1 MTNLEKYQN
10 AFVEG
15 LELPCES
22 VESATMDTV
31 ERWDSIGQM
40 SLMAI
45 IEDEFQIEFE
55 PDEIIAF
62 TSYQAGLE
70 LPCESVESATMD
82 TVERWDSIGQMS
94 LMAIIEDEF
103 QIEFEP
109 DEIIAFTSYQAG
121 LDILRKRNIEF

>member
-22 VESATMDTV
+22 VESVTMDTV

-45 IEDEFQIEFE
+45 IEDEFQIE
-55 PDEIIAF
+55 
-62 TSYQAGLE
+62 L
-70 LPCESVESATMD
+70 
-82 TVERWDSIGQMS
+82 
-94 LMAIIEDEF
+94 
-103 QIEFEP
+103 EP

>member
-62 TSYQAGLE
+62 TSYQAGL
-70 LPCESVESATMD
+70 
-82 TVERWDSIGQMS
+82 
-94 LMAIIEDEF
+94 
-103 QIEFEP
+103 
-109 DEIIAFTSYQAG
+109 
-121 LDILRKRNIEF
+121 DILRKRNIKF

>member
-31 ERWDSIGQM
+31 ERWDSIGQL

-45 IEDEFQIEFE
+45 IEDEFQIE
-55 PDEIIAF
+55 
-62 TSYQAGLE
+62 L
-70 LPCESVESATMD
+70 
-82 TVERWDSIGQMS
+82 
-94 LMAIIEDEF
+94 
-103 QIEFEP
+103 EP

>member
-22 VESATMDTV
+22 V
-31 ERWDSIGQM
+31 
-40 SLMAI
+40 SLYHRS
-45 IEDEFQIEFE
+45 QW
-55 PDEIIAF
+55 
-62 TSYQAGLE
+62 
-70 LPCESVESATMD
+70 
-82 TVERWDSIGQMS
+82 ERWDSIGQMS

>member
-45 IEDEFQIEFE
+45 IEDEFQIE
-55 PDEIIAF
+55 
-62 TSYQAGLE
+62 L
-70 LPCESVESATMD
+70 
-82 TVERWDSIGQMS
+82 
-94 LMAIIEDEF
+94 
-103 QIEFEP
+103 EP

>member
-40 SLMAI
+40 SWMAI
-45 IEDEFQIEFE
+45 IEDEFQIE
-55 PDEIIAF
+55 
-62 TSYQAGLE
+62 L
-70 LPCESVESATMD
+70 
-82 TVERWDSIGQMS
+82 
-94 LMAIIEDEF
+94 
-103 QIEFEP
+103 EP

>member
-10 AFVEG
+10 AFLEG

-45 IEDEFQIEFE
+45 IEDEFQIE
-55 PDEIIAF
+55 
-62 TSYQAGLE
+62 L
-70 LPCESVESATMD
+70 
-82 TVERWDSIGQMS
+82 
-94 LMAIIEDEF
+94 
-103 QIEFEP
+103 EP

>member
-45 IEDEFQIEFE
+45 IEDEFQIE
-55 PDEIIAF
+55 
-62 TSYQAGLE
+62 L
-70 LPCESVESATMD
+70 
-82 TVERWDSIGQMS
+82 
-94 LMAIIEDEF
+94 
-103 QIEFEP
+103 EP

-121 LDILRKRNIEF
+121 LDILRKRNIEFEFI

>member
-45 IEDEFQIEFE
+45 IEDEFQIE
-55 PDEIIAF
+55 
-62 TSYQAGLE
+62 L
-70 LPCESVESATMD
+70 
-82 TVERWDSIGQMS
+82 
-94 LMAIIEDEF
+94 
-103 QIEFEP
+103 EP

-121 LDILRKRNIEF
+121 LDILRKRNIEFYLYDF

>member
-15 LELPCES
+15 LEPPCES

-45 IEDEFQIEFE
+45 IEDEFQIE
-55 PDEIIAF
+55 
-62 TSYQAGLE
+62 L
-70 LPCESVESATMD
+70 
-82 TVERWDSIGQMS
+82 
-94 LMAIIEDEF
+94 
-103 QIEFEP
+103 EP

>member
-1 MTNLEKYQN
+1 M
-10 AFVEG
+10 EG

-45 IEDEFQIEFE
+45 IEDEFQIE
-55 PDEIIAF
+55 
-62 TSYQAGLE
+62 L
-70 LPCESVESATMD
+70 
-82 TVERWDSIGQMS
+82 
-94 LMAIIEDEF
+94 
-103 QIEFEP
+103 EP

>member
-31 ERWDSIGQM
+31 ERWDSIGQ
-40 SLMAI
+40 
-45 IEDEFQIEFE
+45 
-55 PDEIIAF
+55 
-62 TSYQAGLE
+62 T
-70 LPCESVESATMD
+70 
-82 TVERWDSIGQMS
+82 S

>member
-15 LELPCES
+15 LELSCES

-45 IEDEFQIEFE
+45 IEDEFQIE
-55 PDEIIAF
+55 
-62 TSYQAGLE
+62 L
-70 LPCESVESATMD
+70 
-82 TVERWDSIGQMS
+82 
-94 LMAIIEDEF
+94 
-103 QIEFEP
+103 EP

>member
-45 IEDEFQIEFE
+45 IE
-55 PDEIIAF
+55 
-62 TSYQAGLE
+62 L
-70 LPCESVESATMD
+70 
-82 TVERWDSIGQMS
+82 S
-94 LMAIIEDEF
+94 LIHI
-103 QIEFEP
+103 
-109 DEIIAFTSYQAG
+109 
-121 LDILRKRNIEF
+121 

>member
-45 IEDEFQIEFE
+45 IEDEFQIELE

-62 TSYQAGLE
+62 TSYQAGLN
-70 LPCESVESATMD
+70 
-82 TVERWDSIGQMS
+82 
-94 LMAIIEDEF
+94 
-103 QIEFEP
+103 
-109 DEIIAFTSYQAG
+109 
-121 LDILRKRNIEF
+121 ILRKRNIEF

>member
-45 IEDEFQIEFE
+45 IEDEFQIE
-55 PDEIIAF
+55 
-62 TSYQAGLE
+62 L
-70 LPCESVESATMD
+70 
-82 TVERWDSIGQMS
+82 
-94 LMAIIEDEF
+94 
-103 QIEFEP
+103 EP

-121 LDILRKRNIEF
+121 LDILRKRNIEFQFI

>member
-1 MTNLEKYQN
+1 MTNLEKYLN
-10 AFVEG
+10 AFVE
-15 LELPCES
+15 C
-22 VESATMDTV
+22 
-31 ERWDSIGQM
+31 
-40 SLMAI
+40 
-45 IEDEFQIEFE
+45 
-55 PDEIIAF
+55 
-62 TSYQAGLE
+62 LE

>member
-45 IEDEFQIEFE
+45 IEDEFQIE
-55 PDEIIAF
+55 
-62 TSYQAGLE
+62 L
-70 LPCESVESATMD
+70 
-82 TVERWDSIGQMS
+82 
-94 LMAIIEDEF
+94 
-103 QIEFEP
+103 EP

-121 LDILRKRNIEF
+121 LDILMKRNIEF

>member
-62 TSYQAGLE
+62 TSYL
-70 LPCESVESATMD
+70 
-82 TVERWDSIGQMS
+82 
-94 LMAIIEDEF
+94 
-103 QIEFEP
+103 
-109 DEIIAFTSYQAG
+109 AG
-121 LDILRKRNIEF
+121 LDILRKHNIEF

>member
-45 IEDEFQIEFE
+45 IEDEFQIE
-55 PDEIIAF
+55 
-62 TSYQAGLE
+62 L
-70 LPCESVESATMD
+70 
-82 TVERWDSIGQMS
+82 
-94 LMAIIEDEF
+94 
-103 QIEFEP
+103 EP

-121 LDILRKRNIEF
+121 LDILRKRDIEF

>member
-55 PDEIIAF
+55 PDK
-62 TSYQAGLE
+62 
-70 LPCESVESATMD
+70 
-82 TVERWDSIGQMS
+82 
-94 LMAIIEDEF
+94 
-103 QIEFEP
+103 
-109 DEIIAFTSYQAG
+109 IIAFTSYQAG

>member
-10 AFVEG
+10 ACVEG
-15 LELPCES
+15 LELPRES

-45 IEDEFQIEFE
+45 IEDEFQIE
-55 PDEIIAF
+55 
-62 TSYQAGLE
+62 L
-70 LPCESVESATMD
+70 
-82 TVERWDSIGQMS
+82 
-94 LMAIIEDEF
+94 
-103 QIEFEP
+103 EP

>member
-40 SLMAI
+40 SLMAS
-45 IEDEFQIEFE
+45 IEDEFQIE
-55 PDEIIAF
+55 
-62 TSYQAGLE
+62 L
-70 LPCESVESATMD
+70 
-82 TVERWDSIGQMS
+82 
-94 LMAIIEDEF
+94 
-103 QIEFEP
+103 EP